1 MSFLSQL
8 IIIII
13 NYIST
18 AGLLACGLL
27 SLLLKDKKRKLM
39 FLLLAFLFIGALSF
53 VYYSEILFFITGVIV
68 IFFFLLLYLFVLQMD
83 FFNGGTPGETD
94 ERSDLPLRS
103 KIINIV
109 MPVLLCISA
118 GFFIYKYVSG
128 FLKGIEI
135 TEGRSN
141 IFISDWSDISR
152 YFFTDYGLVP
162 AIITGSLFMSIIWFI
177 AIGVKEK

>member
-27 SLLLKDKKRKLM
+27 SLFLKDKKRKLL

-68 IFFFLLLYLFVLQMD
+68 IFFFH
-83 FFNGGTPGETD
+83 
-94 ERSDLPLRS
+94 PLHR
-103 KIINIV
+103 
-109 MPVLLCISA
+109 A
-118 GFFIYKYVSG
+118 
-128 FLKGIEI
+128 
-135 TEGRSN
+135 
-141 IFISDWSDISR
+141 
-152 YFFTDYGLVP
+152 
-162 AIITGSLFMSIIWFI
+162 SLH
-177 AIGVKEK
+177 